1 MAKYLMLWE
10 MDLAKVPIDPQERAK
25 AWEPFVQAIK
35 QDMENGIG
43 KDWGAFVGELRGYTV
58 VEGTEVEI
66 EQMVN
71 QYLPFV
77 TFKTHPVVSLEQ
89 EAEVIK
95 ALSK

>member
-1 MAKYLMLWE
+1 MAKYLLLWQ
-10 MDLAKVPIDPQERAK
+10 MDPARIPTDPQERAR
-25 AWEPFVQAIK
+25 AWEPFLETIA
-35 QDMENGIG
+35 QDKEKGVG
-43 KDWGAFVGELRGYTV
+43 KDWGTFVGELNGYAV

-89 EAEVIK
+89 EMEAMK
-95 ALSK
+95 AWSK